1 MPDKSENATE
11 PLTAEEIFAVNL
23 KALRND
29 RGMTQSELARHM
41 ADKGFKWH
49 QATVFKLENGERQ
62 IQLGEL
68 REISKLF
75 NVALD
80 RLVEGTDRIAE
91 LSKLRQD
98 VQRLDQVRVRLADNA
113 NAYDELRRS
122 VRTRAGI
129 DEDPW
134 STDADNLR
142 SLLSP
147 DEIKT
152 ITKSTEDDVDS
163 VIRNRFPF

>member
-1 MPDKSENATE
+1 MPDNDEKLTQ

-23 KALRND
+23 KALRTD

-41 ADKGFKWH
+41 SEKGFKWH

-68 REISKLF
+68 REISTLF

-98 VQRLDQVRVRLADNA
+98 VDQLEKIRLRLIENA
-113 NAYDELRRS
+113 NAYDGLRLS
-122 VRTRAGI
+122 VRARAGI
-129 DEDPW
+129 DPDPW
-134 STDADNLR
+134 DTGDGNLKT
-142 SLLSP
+142 LLSA
-147 DEIKT
+147 DELEAIERAT
-152 ITKSTEDDVDS
+152 DEDVDDVM
-163 VIRNRFPF
+163 RNRMPF